1 MFFNRYLRRHQGIA
15 DSLLMITS
23 SLIASAFSAV
33 AIILISRLLGPI
45 SFAYFSSAF
54 SLSLILNRLQDS
66 GLNIA
71 LQKLVGGTRKKKKI
85 NIFLSLCLKY
95 RLALVLLITALG
107 LIFSAQISAL
117 LNIDNPALIPLTFL
131 VSVSTTFFES
141 SLATLQSLGNNKLA
155 AFSYFFPSLFKL
167 LLAIFVYWQGIT
179 DINFIISL
187 YLLAA
192 LPSLLLFH
200 LFKPRWLNYD
210 LKIKKSK
217 AEIKLKAILRHS
229 ALSVIVAGLI
239 ENLDILFAKH
249 YLTDFET
256 GLLAGVSRIAMLLYV
271 VAYAMANVLN
281 PRVAAYKKAQDLKIF
296 IGKAWLIFAL
306 SVLAFALSLP
316 FAPYLIRFTIGS
328 DYLSALNVLHILLG
342 AGFISVA
349 LMPFISPFYAF
360 KNNRYFS
367 LSAVLQ
373 LIIILLGNM
382 IFVPQHGIIA
392 SAWVRLIARAGLL
405 LFTWLM
411 LKIEWRREFK
421 S

>member
-1 MFFNRYLRRHQGIA
+1 MFFNRYLDRHKGVA

-23 SLIASAFSAV
+23 SLVASAFSAL
-33 AIILISRLLGPI
+33 AIILISRLLGPVN
-45 SFAYFSSAF
+45 FAYFSAAF

-95 RLALVLLITALG
+95 RLVLVLLITLLG
-107 LIFSAQISAL
+107 LLFSAQISTL
-117 LNIDNPALIPLTFL
+117 LNIANPALIPLTFI

-155 AFSYFFPSLFKL
+155 AFSYFFPSFFKL
-167 LLAIFVYWQGIT
+167 LLAIICYWQGIT
-179 DINFIISL
+179 NINLILSL
-187 YLLAA
+187 YLLAS
-192 LPSLLLFH
+192 LPSLLIFQ
-200 LFKPRWLNYD
+200 LFKSQWLAYD
-210 LKIKKSK
+210 LSLKKAK
-217 AEIKLKAILRHS
+217 AQAKLLAILKHS

-256 GLLAGVSRIAMLLYV
+256 GLLAGVGRIAMLLYV

-281 PRVAAYKKAQDLKIF
+281 PRVAAYKKAKDLRAF
-296 IGKAWLIFAL
+296 IKKAWLIFAL
-306 SVLAFALSLP
+306 SILAFILSLP
-316 FAPYLIRFTIGS
+316 IAPYLIRFTVGS
-328 DYLSALNVLHILLG
+328 DYLPALNVLHVLLG

-349 LMPFISPFYAF
+349 LIPFISPFYAF

-367 LSAVLQ
+367 LSAILQ
-373 LIIILLGNM
+373 LIIILLGNV
-382 IFVPQHGIIA
+382 IFVPQYGIVA
-392 SAWVRLIARAGLL
+392 SAWVRLIARASLL
-405 LFTWLM
+405 VFTWIM
-411 LKIEWRREFK
+411 LRVEWQREFK
-421 S
+421 G